1 VESVET
7 IELNGNAR
15 AAVSYTPEPAMTKD
29 EGRVAV
35 GRFQQGYGHGDV
47 VR

>member
-1 VESVET
+1 MESVET

-15 AAVSYTPEPAMTKD
+15 AAVSYTPETAMTKD
-29 EGRVAV
+29 EVRDAV
-35 GRFQQGYGHGDV
+35 RRFQQGYGHGDV